1 MPGAMAR
8 LVKRTATFP
17 EARGRRNLPAIFSTA
32 SCATRPIVGPPSLFR
47 LSNRY
52 FRYSRI
58 IERNGETAIKRL
70 HIHVSVPNIDQ
81 AIAFY
86 STLFDAPPVVVK
98 DDYAKWMLDDP
109 RVNLAISSRARGVGI
124 DHVGIQ
130 VDAPDELAALAT
142 RLKAAG
148 NATFD
153 QEATTCCYANSDK
166 SWVTDTA
173 GVRWETFFTHGE
185 ATSYGEDEVL
195 PERSSSACC
204 APKAA
209 CC

>member
-1 MPGAMAR
+1 M
-8 LVKRTATFP
+8 
-17 EARGRRNLPAIFSTA
+17 
-32 SCATRPIVGPPSLFR
+32 
-47 LSNRY
+47 
-52 FRYSRI
+52 
-58 IERNGETAIKRL
+58 KRL
-70 HIHVSVPNIDQ
+70 HLHVSVPHIEQ
-81 AIAFY
+81 AVAFY
-86 STLFDAPPVVVK
+86 TTLFDAPPVVIK

-109 RVNLAISSRARGVGI
+109 RINLAISSRARGVGI

-130 VDAPDELAALAT
+130 VDAPNELAALAS

-148 NATFD
+148 NTTFD

-195 PERSSSACC
+195 PELASGACC